1 MKRSNGNR
9 PRILNLEPADYSN
22 EAKGI
27 LESLGDVVEGPFNRS
42 ALLDRVGSYDV
53 LIVRLG
59 HQIDAEVLDH
69 ADCLTTIVT
78 ATTGLNHIDLE
89 EAYRRGI
96 SVLSLRGEREFL
108 DGIYATAEHTWA
120 LVLSLFRHL
129 PAAHTH
135 VTNNSWER
143 DLFKGTELHGKCIGI
158 VGFGRI
164 GTKVARYGVAFGMR
178 VLVNDPKFSHGVSE
192 IAEHVCLNRL
202 LSEADIVS
210 LHVHYDETTHKLI
223 GEKELR
229 AMKPGAVLVNTARGE
244 VISEDALLSCLSDGH
259 LGGAALDVLT
269 GENDGWTSSKRLI
282 EYAKSYSNLVI
293 TPHIGGCTEESMEKT
308 EIFMAKKLIEHY
320 RTRGRA

>member
-1 MKRSNGNR
+1 MKQSSRNAL
-9 PRILNLEPADYSN
+9 RILNLEPAGYSS

-27 LESLGDVVEGPFNRS
+27 LDYLGDVDDGPFDRS

-59 HQIDAEVLDH
+59 HQIDAEVLDR
-69 ADCLTTIVT
+69 ADLLSTVVT

-120 LVLSLFRHL
+120 LVLSLCRHL
-129 PAAHTH
+129 PAAHAE
-135 VTNNSWER
+135 VMNNSWER

-164 GTKVARYGVAFGMR
+164 GTKVARYGVGFGMR
-178 VLVNDPKFSHGVSE
+178 VLVYDPKFPQGVSE

-210 LHVHYDETTHKLI
+210 LHVNHDESTHELI

-244 VISEDALLSCLSDGH
+244 IISEDALLSCLSDRQI
-259 LGGAALDVLT
+259 GGAALDVLT

-282 EYAKSYSNLVI
+282 EYARSHSNVLI
-293 TPHIGGCTEESMEKT
+293 TPHIGGCTEESMKKT

-320 RTRGRA
+320 RSNGRP